1 MSSLSDG
8 SICIKANAQSCGECI
23 QVSKICGWC
32 TDEVSWISKAVS
44 KLFYHMSENRE
55 LFISEESF
63 SFLELHKVM
72 KTIISVIVTIIK

>member
-23 QVSKICGWC
+23 QVSEICGWC

-44 KLFYHMSENRE
+44 KLFYHMSGKNIRE

-63 SFLELHKVM
+63 SFLELHK
-72 KTIISVIVTIIK
+72 K